1 MDEGKTLS
9 LFHRMQVY
17 KSSMHCRDRHSF
29 HDGNTFTDSQ
39 SQKTAVKVWTNVRL
53 HEHWPG
59 KCNHVKG
66 QGRIYLSKGIS
77 LRQLNFY

>member
-1 MDEGKTLS
+1 MEEGKTLS

-29 HDGNTFTDSQ
+29 HDGNTLTDSQ
-39 SQKTAVKVWTNVRL
+39 SQKVWTNVRL

-59 KCNHVKG
+59 NCNHVKG
-66 QGRIYLSKGIS
+66 QGRIYLHVSKGIS
-77 LRQLNFY
+77 LRKLNFY